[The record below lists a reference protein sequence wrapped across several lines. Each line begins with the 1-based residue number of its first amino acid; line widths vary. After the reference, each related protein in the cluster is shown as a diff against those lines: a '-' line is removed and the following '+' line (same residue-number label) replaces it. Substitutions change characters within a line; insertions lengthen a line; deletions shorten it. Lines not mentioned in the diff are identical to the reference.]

1 MPIATGMLLA
11 STLAQ
16 AGLSAGM
23 SFGQAAKQNKL
34 RKKAE
39 AEAAKKIDTA
49 RSRLEKNFMEAL
61 SVPKGVFDDTMEAL
75 NSVGFAALTAAT
87 EGSQRGVGT
96 VAQNILNTQND
107 ALRAVQSEREKQ
119 LFNLDAAT
127 AEEEARLR
135 DARAN
140 LDLQE
145 GEGAQMAAADAAEA
159 RNDAIQQGIGAVT
172 EGVSAGLEGAALY
185 AVDKA
190 KQKAV
195 LQGMSDDGLIDF
207 NPSEYGRGKDF
218 EKGYKKRDY
227 RKKIREFNFQDPEYL
242 MRYGAG
248 GNEKYY
254 NSGFG
259 GYIDGRGSTIPQF
272 KFNEPI
278 YDILPSL
285 PSTIGNII

>member
-1 MPIATGMLLA
+1 MPITTGMLLA

-16 AGLSAGM
+16 AGFSAGM
-23 SFGQAAKQNKL
+23 SFGQAAKQDKL
-34 RKKAE
+34 RKE
-39 AEAAKKIDTA
+39 AETEAGKKMDAA
-49 RSRLEKNFMEAL
+49 RSRLEKNFMESL
-61 SVPKGVFDDTMEAL
+61 SVPKGVFDATMEAL
-75 NSVGFAALTAAT
+75 NSVAFTALDAAR

-96 VAQNILNTQND
+96 VAQNVLNSQND
-107 ALRAVQSEREKQ
+107 ALRDVQSEREKQ
-119 LFNLDAAT
+119 LFNLEAAT
-127 AEEEARLR
+127 AEEESRLR
-135 DARAN
+135 DARAS

-145 GEGAQMAAADAAEA
+145 AEGAQMVAADATEA

-172 EGVSAGLEGAALY
+172 EGIGAGLEGASLY

-227 RKKIREFNFQDPEYL
+227 RKLIRGFNFQDPEYL
-242 MRYGAG
+242 RRYGAG
-248 GNEKYY
+248 GNETYY

-272 KFNEPI
+272 KFNKPI
-278 YDILPSL
+278 YDILDP
-285 PSTIGNII
+285 TTGNFG

>member
-1 MPIATGMLLA
+1 MPITTGLLLA

-16 AGLSAGM
+16 AGISAGV

-34 RKKAE
+34 RKEAE
-39 AEAAKKIDTA
+39 TEAAKKMDAA
-49 RSRLEKNFMEAL
+49 RSRLEKNFMESL

-75 NSVGFAALTAAT
+75 NSVGFAALTAAR

-119 LFNLDAAT
+119 LFNFEAAT

-145 GEGAQMAAADAAEA
+145 AEGAQMAAADATAA
-159 RNDAIQQGIGAVT
+159 RNAAIQQGIGAVT
-172 EGVSAGLEGAALY
+172 EGIGVGLEAGALY
-185 AVDKA
+185 KTDKDL
-190 KQKAV
+190 QKNV

-207 NPSEYGRGKDF
+207 DPSEYGRGKEF

-227 RKKIREFNFQDPEYL
+227 RKKIREFNFQDPDYNR
-242 MRYGAG
+242 RYAAG
-248 GNEKYY
+248 IESFYNS
-254 NSGFG
+254 NSGFL
-259 GYIDGRGSTIPQF
+259 
-272 KFNEPI
+272 E
-278 YDILPSL
+278 
-285 PSTIGNII
+285 

>member
-39 AEAAKKIDTA
+39 SEAAKKMDAA
-49 RSRLEKNFMEAL
+49 RSRLEKNFMESLSIPKAAFEAQNEAILVAGSVAL
-61 SVPKGVFDDTMEAL
+61 D
-75 NSVGFAALTAAT
+75 AARD
-87 EGSQRGVGT
+87 GSQRGVGT
-96 VAQNILNTQND
+96 VAQNVLNAQND
-107 ALRAVQSEREKQ
+107 ALRDASIRQEQQ
-119 LFNLDAAT
+119 LFNLEAAT
-127 AEEEARLR
+127 AEEESRLR
-135 DARAN
+135 DARAS

-145 GEGAQMAAADAAEA
+145 AEGAQMAAADAAEA

-172 EGVSAGLEGAALY
+172 EGVGAGLEGAALY

-227 RKKIREFNFQDPEYL
+227 RKLIRGFNFQDPEYL

-259 GYIDGRGSTIPQF
+259 GYI
-272 KFNEPI
+272 E
-278 YDILPSL
+278 
-285 PSTIGNII
+285 

>member
-1 MPIATGMLLA
+1 MSAVTTTAIAVG
-11 STLAQ
+11 SVV
-16 AGLSAGM
+16 SAGM
-23 SFGQAAKQNKL
+23 SFSQAAKQKGIIAD
-34 RKKAE
+34 AE
-39 AEAAKKIDTA
+39 AEAEKKMKQA
-49 RSRLEKNFMEAL
+49 RASLEKNYMESL
-61 SVPKGVFDDTMEAL
+61 SIPKAAFEAQNEAIL
-75 NSVGFAALTAAT
+75 VAGSAALDAARD
-87 EGSQRGVGT
+87 GSQRGVGT
-96 VAQNILNTQND
+96 VAQNVLNAQND
-107 ALRAVQSEREKQ
+107 ALRDASIRQEQQ
-119 LFNLDAAT
+119 LFNLEAAT
-127 AEEEARLR
+127 AEEESRLR
-135 DARAN
+135 DARAS

-145 GEGAQMAAADAAEA
+145 AEGAQMAAADAAEA

-172 EGVSAGLEGAALY
+172 EGVGAGLESAALY

-227 RKKIREFNFQDPEYL
+227 RKLIRGFNFQDPEYL
-242 MRYGAG
+242 MRYGAL

-278 YDILPSL
+278 YDILPS
-285 PSTIGNII
+285 TIGNIG